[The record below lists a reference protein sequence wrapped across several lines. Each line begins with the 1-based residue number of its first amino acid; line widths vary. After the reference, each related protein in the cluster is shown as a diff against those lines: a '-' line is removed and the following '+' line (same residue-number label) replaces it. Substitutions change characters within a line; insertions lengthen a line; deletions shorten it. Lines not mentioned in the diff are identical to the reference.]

1 MDNIPDEFICPI
13 TLEVMED
20 PVICNDGYTYERS
33 AIESITGNIS
43 PMTRQEI
50 DKTNL
55 IPNRALKNCILR
67 YNEKLITEI
76 TSEPVINIT
85 PEPIIT
91 EIIPEP
97 VITEIIPEPVINI
110 IPEPR
115 YKIRPL
121 IKHIFYINS
130 SSLVLSNLLNGFI
143 NDNVNYA
150 KQMIEDFYDKIHSVD
165 IDILEV
171 FNESLKDKLK
181 YLESGTIINKSDIT
195 FLEFS
200 INFNIDILIELFS
213 MIDINASFLLIFYS
227 DNGSI
232 IDYTN
237 IKIVLSELLKLI
249 KYVFL

>member
-76 TSEPVINIT
+76 TPEPVINIT
-85 PEPIIT
+85 
-91 EIIPEP
+91 PEP

-110 IPEPR
+110 TSEPR

-121 IKHIFYINS
+121 VKHIFYINS

-143 NDNVNYA
+143 DDNVNYA

-227 DNGSI
+227 DNGSLGSI

>member
-76 TSEPVINIT
+76 TSEPVINII
-85 PEPIIT
+85 PEPVIN
-91 EIIPEP
+91 IIPEP
-97 VITEIIPEPVINI
+97 VINIIPEPVINI

-213 MIDINASFLLIFYS
+213 MIDVNASFLLIFYS
-227 DNGSI
+227 DNGS

>member
-33 AIESITGNIS
+33 AIESITGNVS

-76 TSEPVINIT
+76 TSEPVINII
-85 PEPIIT
+85 PEPVIT

-232 IDYTN
+232 DYTN

>member
-55 IPNRALKNCILR
+55 IPNRALKNCISR

-76 TSEPVINIT
+76 TSEPVINI
-85 PEPIIT
+85 
-91 EIIPEP
+91 
-97 VITEIIPEPVINI
+97 IPEPVINI
-110 IPEPR
+110 TPEPR

-143 NDNVNYA
+143 DDNVNYA

-165 IDILEV
+165 IAILEV
-171 FNESLKDKLK
+171 FNESLKDKIK

-200 INFNIDILIELFS
+200 INLNIDILMELFS
-213 MIDINASFLLIFYS
+213 MININASFLLIFYS
-227 DNGSI
+227 DNGSLGSI

>member
-1 MDNIPDEFICPI
+1 MK
-13 TLEVMED
+13 D

-55 IPNRALKNCILR
+55 IPNRALKNCISR

-76 TSEPVINIT
+76 TSEPVINI
-85 PEPIIT
+85 
-91 EIIPEP
+91 
-97 VITEIIPEPVINI
+97 IPEPVINI
-110 IPEPR
+110 TPEPR

-143 NDNVNYA
+143 DDNVNYA

-165 IDILEV
+165 IAILEV
-171 FNESLKDKLK
+171 FNESLKDKIK

-200 INFNIDILIELFS
+200 INLNIDILMELFS
-213 MIDINASFLLIFYS
+213 MIDVNASFLLIFYS
-227 DNGSI
+227 YNGSI

>member
-13 TLEVMED
+13 TLEVMKD

-76 TSEPVINIT
+76 TPEPVIN
-85 PEPIIT
+85 
-91 EIIPEP
+91 
-97 VITEIIPEPVINI
+97 IIPEPVINI

-115 YKIRPL
+115 YKIRPSV
-121 IKHIFYINS
+121 KHIFYINS

-143 NDNVNYA
+143 DDNVNYA

-165 IDILEV
+165 IYILEV

-213 MIDINASFLLIFYS
+213 MIDVNASFLLIFYS

>member
-13 TLEVMED
+13 TLEVMKD

-55 IPNRALKNCILR
+55 IPNRALKHCILR
-67 YNEKLITEI
+67 YNEKLITNI
-76 TSEPVINIT
+76 TSEHKIE
-85 PEPIIT
+85 EPI
-91 EIIPEP
+91 
-97 VITEIIPEPVINI
+97 INI
-110 IPEPR
+110 IPGH
-115 YKIRPL
+115 KIKPL

-130 SSLVLSNLLNGFI
+130 SSSVLSNLLNGFI
-143 NDNVNYA
+143 DDNINYA
-150 KQMIEDFYDKIHSVD
+150 KAVIEDFYDKILSVD
-165 IDILEV
+165 IDILEM

-181 YLESGTIINKSDIT
+181 YLESGTIINKSDMT

-200 INFNIDILIELFS
+200 INLNIDILMELFS
-213 MIDINASFLLIFYS
+213 MININASFLLIFYS
-227 DNGSI
+227 YNGSI

>member
-76 TSEPVINIT
+76 TPEPVIN
-85 PEPIIT
+85 
-91 EIIPEP
+91 
-97 VITEIIPEPVINI
+97 IIPEPVINI

-115 YKIRPL
+115 YKIRPSV
-121 IKHIFYINS
+121 KHIFYINS

-143 NDNVNYA
+143 DDNVNYA

-165 IDILEV
+165 IYILEV

-213 MIDINASFLLIFYS
+213 MIDVNASFLLIFYS